1 MSSASR
7 LLPHSQSVLLII
19 SFLCRLVK
27 SLQQNIKCVDKL
39 PRRLYNLIMIKS
51 ILGQDPVID
60 ESVYIA
66 EGAAVIGNVVI
77 GKNSSVWFNAVVRGD
92 AAKIIIGSRSNVQDN
107 CTLHVDPE
115 MECRIGDDVTIGH
128 NAVVHSAV
136 IGNNVLIGMNA
147 TVLNGA
153 RIGDNSIVAA
163 GAVVTENAVIPCN
176 TLVAGVP
183 AKPIKTL
190 DDSVA
195 KSITTNAAVYAQAAK
210 TYRNAE

>member
-1 MSSASR
+1 M
-7 LLPHSQSVLLII
+7 
-19 SFLCRLVK
+19 
-27 SLQQNIKCVDKL
+27 QQNIKNVDKL

-51 ILGQDPVID
+51 ILGQEPVID

-153 RIGDNSIVAA
+153 RIGDNSIIAA

-190 DDSVA
+190 DDSAA
-195 KSITTNAAVYAQAAK
+195 KKITTNAAVYAQAAK
-210 TYRNAE
+210 AYRNAK